1 MPAEN
6 ITEAET
12 MTNEPR
18 RRRYQDDVL
27 QLGPRKKAYV
37 VIIHPTRCSIRIYL
51 GGQLHLR
58 PTDWT
63 WPPDPPISIYCAP
76 NRLSLR
82 QRRERR
88 VFSELLQIVPNLE
101 TRLREGADDDA
112 VRIADLVRHELSF
125 DKSIT

>member
-6 ITEAET
+6 ITEAKT

-63 WPPDPPISIYCAP
+63 WPPFWPHGPCLMQHPGIVD
-76 NRLSLR
+76 
-82 QRRERR
+82 ERR
-88 VFSELLQIVPNLE
+88 PTSWRTGE
-101 TRLREGADDDA
+101 
-112 VRIADLVRHELSF
+112 
-125 DKSIT
+125 